1 MNYLYNFVISLAGI
15 VLKILAVFNKKI
27 ALFVSGRKQT
37 FSRLRSQI
45 KPNDKTIWI
54 HCASLGEFEQGR
66 PIIEKLRKSKPSYK
80 IVLSFF
86 SPSGYEVRKDYEE
99 VDIVVYLPLD
109 SVKNAKKFVEMVQ
122 PSLAIFVKY
131 EFWPNI
137 LKELKRNSIQTILVS
152 GIFRED
158 QVFFKFY
165 GGWMKKSLSSFSHFF
180 VQNKNSQKLLENIGV
195 NNVTLSGDTRFDS
208 VNTILG
214 QENRL
219 DFLEDFVKD
228 KQVLVAGSTWPI
240 DESYLISFLNM
251 KQSENFRCIIAPHN
265 INSKDIEKL
274 RNNIEL
280 ETALY
285 SEGQINKTAKVFI
298 ADTIGILTKI
308 YSYADMA
315 YVGGGFDKEG
325 VHNILEPA
333 VFSIPLVIGPIY
345 DKFEEAKELVDL
357 KGCLVAS
364 DEIQLIDH
372 LNELNNNEDY
382 RLEIGNIAGSYIKNN
397 LGATKIILNYI
408 EHQLGDNS

>member
-219 DFLEDFVKD
+219 DFLEDFVKGN
-228 KQVLVAGSTWPI
+228 QVLVAGSTWPI

>member
-1 MNYLYNFVISLAGI
+1 MNYLYNFVISLAEI
-15 VLKILAVFNKKI
+15 VLKVLAVFNKKI
-27 ALFVSGRKQT
+27 ALFVSGRQQT

-86 SPSGYEVRKDYEE
+86 SPSGYEVRKDYKE

-109 SVKNAKKFVEMVQ
+109 SVKNAKKFIELVQ
-122 PSLAIFVKY
+122 PSLVIFVKY

-137 LKELKRNSIQTILVS
+137 LKELKRNSIQTILIS

-158 QVFFKFY
+158 QIFFKFY
-165 GGWMKKSLSSFSHFF
+165 GGWMKNSLHSFSHFF
-180 VQNKNSQKLLENIGV
+180 VQNENSQKLLENIGV
-195 NNVTLSGDTRFDS
+195 DKVTISGDTRFDS

-214 QENRL
+214 QENSL
-219 DFLEDFVKD
+219 DFLEDFVRG

-240 DESYLISFLNM
+240 DESYLTSFLNM
-251 KQSENFRCIIAPHN
+251 KQAENFRCIIAPHN
-265 INSKDIEKL
+265 INPKEIEKL
-274 RNNIEL
+274 KNNINL

-285 SEGQINKTAKVFI
+285 SEGQINNTAKVFI

-325 VHNILEPA
+325 VHNVLEPA

-345 DKFEEAKELVDL
+345 DKFEEAKELVAL

-364 DEIQLIDH
+364 DEIQLFDH
-372 LNELNNNEDY
+372 LYELNNNEDY
-382 RLEIGNIAGSYIKNN
+382 RLKIGNIAGSYIKNN
-397 LGATKIILNYI
+397 IGATEIILNYI
-408 EHQLGDNS
+408 EQQLVDNS

>member
-1 MNYLYNFVISLAGI
+1 MNNLYNFVISLAGI

-27 ALFVSGRKQT
+27 ALFVNGRKQT
-37 FSRLRSQI
+37 FSRLQSQI

-109 SVKNAKKFVEMVQ
+109 SAKNAKKFIDLVQ

-137 LKELKRNSIQTILVS
+137 LKELKRNSIQTILIS

-158 QVFFKFY
+158 QIFFKFY
-165 GGWMKKSLSSFSHFF
+165 GGWMKNSLHSFSHFF
-180 VQNKNSQKLLENIGV
+180 VQNENSQKLLQTIGV
-195 NNVTLSGDTRFDS
+195 DKVTISGDTRFDS

-219 DFLEDFVKD
+219 DFLEDFVKG

-251 KQSENFRCIIAPHN
+251 KQAENFRCIIAPHN
-265 INSKDIEKL
+265 INPKEIEKL
-274 RNNIEL
+274 KNNIHL

-298 ADTIGILTKI
+298 VDTIGILTKI

-325 VHNILEPA
+325 VHNVLEPA

-345 DKFEEAKELVDL
+345 DKFEEAKELVAL
-357 KGCLVAS
+357 NGCLVAS
-364 DEIQLIDH
+364 DEIQLFDH
-372 LNELNNNEDY
+372 LNELNNNENY
-382 RLEIGNIAGSYIKNN
+382 RLKIGNIAGSYIKNN
-397 LGATKIILNYI
+397 IGATEIILNYI
-408 EHQLGDNS
+408 EQQLGDNS